1 MSLPITNYELLICNN
16 HVDYLLAKNQEANM
30 TSILFLC
37 FFVISNTFVYCIG
50 NKIINNYINKIY
62 YYNILLT
69 DLNDRYDL
77 ELDLTN
83 IKDCYIEYHTRPE
96 LSEEEDGSDEETSND
111 EDDTSDSL
119 TIKGKDWKLD

>member
-16 HVDYLLAKNQEANM
+16 QVDYLLAKNQESNM
-30 TSILFLC
+30 VSLLSLC
-37 FFVISNTFVYCIG
+37 LLVISNTFIYYVG
-50 NKIINNYINKIY
+50 SKIINKYIHQIY

-77 ELDLTN
+77 ELDLSN
-83 IKDCYIEYHTRPE
+83 IKNCYVEYHTR
-96 LSEEEDGSDEETSND
+96 SDEESTD
-111 EDDTSDSL
+111 EESTDVENTSDSL